1 LFERVGGVQDIA
13 MARILRRFALFLSIF
28 TFALSEPGVAANPV
42 GDFFKRIGRSI
53 SNLGKSPTPTPTPRR
68 PSEGARRGKTVA
80 DEKVKQNPPAATPF
94 VTPTP
99 TSMEIR
105 PATTAPPD
113 RRRSRDL
120 PYGVAVPNRP
130 GLVTSP
136 YAPDQGL
143 VDVRAFPKSTE
154 VIDPFTGKV
163 FLTP

>member
-1 LFERVGGVQDIA
+1 
-13 MARILRRFALFLSIF
+13 MARILQRFALFLSIF
-28 TFALSEPGVAANPV
+28 AFALSEPGVAANPV

-53 SNLGKSPTPTPTPRR
+53 SNLGKEPTPTPTPRR
-68 PSEGARRGKTVA
+68 TSVDARRGKTVA
-80 DEKVKQNPPAATPF
+80 EKKVTQSPPSATPF

-99 TSMEIR
+99 SPTEIR
-105 PATTAPPD
+105 PATIAPLD

-120 PYGVAVPNRP
+120 PYGVAIPNRP

-136 YAPDQGL
+136 YAPDQGF

-154 VIDPFTGKV
+154 VMDPFTGKV

>member
-1 LFERVGGVQDIA
+1 MVRS
-13 MARILRRFALFLSIF
+13 LRRFVLFLCII
-28 TFALSEPGVAANPV
+28 ALASGEPGVAANPV
-42 GDFFKRIGRSI
+42 GEFFKRVGRSI

-68 PSEGARRGKTVA
+68 SREDTQRGETVA
-80 DEKVKQNPPAATPF
+80 DKKDMPNRSSAMPF

-99 TSMEIR
+99 TPVEVR
-105 PATTAPPD
+105 PATVAPPD

-120 PYGVAVPNRP
+120 PYGVAILNQP

-136 YAPDQGL
+136 YAPNQGL

-154 VIDPFTGKV
+154 VMDPFTGKV

>member
-1 LFERVGGVQDIA
+1 
-13 MARILRRFALFLSIF
+13 MARILRRFVLFLSLI
-28 TFALSEPGVAANPV
+28 TFALSEPCVAANPV
-42 GDFFKRIGRSI
+42 GDFFKRVGRSI

-68 PSEGARRGKTVA
+68 PREDTRSGTVA
-80 DEKVKQNPPAATPF
+80 EKKDIQNLPAATPI

-99 TSMEIR
+99 TPMEIR
-105 PATTAPPD
+105 PATIAPPD

-136 YAPDQGL
+136 YAPNEGF

-154 VIDPFTGKV
+154 VMDPFTGKV

>member
-1 LFERVGGVQDIA
+1 
-13 MARILRRFALFLSIF
+13 MARIFRRFVLFLSIIA
-28 TFALSEPGVAANPV
+28 FALAEPCVAANPV

-68 PSEGARRGKTVA
+68 PREETQRGNTVA
-80 DEKVKQNPPAATPF
+80 EKKDMQNPPSATPF

-99 TSMEIR
+99 TPMEIR
-105 PATTAPPD
+105 PATIAPPD
-113 RRRSRDL
+113 RGRSRDL

-136 YAPDQGL
+136 YAPNEGF

-154 VIDPFTGKV
+154 VMDPFTGKV

>member
-1 LFERVGGVQDIA
+1 MVRV
-13 MARILRRFALFLSIF
+13 LRRFALFLSLIA
-28 TFALSEPGVAANPV
+28 FASGEPSVAANPV
-42 GDFFKRIGRSI
+42 GEFFKRVGRSI

-68 PSEGARRGKTVA
+68 SREDTQRSETVA
-80 DEKVKQNPPAATPF
+80 DKKDVPNPPSAMSL

-99 TSMEIR
+99 TPMEVR
-105 PATTAPPD
+105 PATVAPTD

-120 PYGVAVPNRP
+120 PYGVAILNRP

-136 YAPDQGL
+136 YAPNQGL

-154 VIDPFTGKV
+154 VMDPFTGKV

>member
-1 LFERVGGVQDIA
+1 MVRV
-13 MARILRRFALFLSIF
+13 LRRFALFFSFIV
-28 TFALSEPGVAANPV
+28 FASGEPSVAANPV
-42 GDFFKRIGRSI
+42 GEFFKRVGRSI

-68 PSEGARRGKTVA
+68 SRRDTQRGETVA
-80 DEKVKQNPPAATPF
+80 DKKDVPNPPSAMPL

-99 TSMEIR
+99 TPMDVR
-105 PATTAPPD
+105 PATVAPTD

-120 PYGVAVPNRP
+120 PYGVAVLNRP

-136 YAPDQGL
+136 YAPNQGL

-154 VIDPFTGKV
+154 VMDPFTGKV

>member
-1 LFERVGGVQDIA
+1 MV
-13 MARILRRFALFLSIF
+13 RILRRFVLFLFVIAFVSG
-28 TFALSEPGVAANPV
+28 EPSVAANPV
-42 GDFFKRIGRSI
+42 GEFFKRVGRSI

-68 PSEGARRGKTVA
+68 SRRDTQRGETVA
-80 DEKVKQNPPAATPF
+80 DKKDVPNPPSAMPL

-99 TSMEIR
+99 TPMDVR
-105 PATTAPPD
+105 PATVAPTD

-120 PYGVAVPNRP
+120 PYGVAVLNRP

-136 YAPDQGL
+136 YAPNQGL

-154 VIDPFTGKV
+154 VMDPFTGKV